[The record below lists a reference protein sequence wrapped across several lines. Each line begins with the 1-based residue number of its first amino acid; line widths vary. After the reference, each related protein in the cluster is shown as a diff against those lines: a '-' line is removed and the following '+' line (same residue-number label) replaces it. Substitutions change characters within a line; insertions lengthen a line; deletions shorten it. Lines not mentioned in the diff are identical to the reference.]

1 MPIIQKRTMFKTPFS
16 AAYWRCAAEDFRSL
30 RSLVFAALMIAA
42 CIVLS
47 KFSIPIYAGLKI
59 SFGFLA
65 RALCALVCG
74 PVTALVFGAA
84 EDTLSFFLS
93 SSGDPY
99 FPGYMLTTMLGTFIY
114 ALFLYRT
121 RVTVLRIFLA
131 KLCTNVMN
139 VFLGSLWSA
148 ILYGKGYLYYM
159 TNSMIKNTLMLPVQT
174 LMLVVLFGAL
184 VPVLYRMG
192 ALPNQAERRLA
203 LIGDSRK
210 RCEAPFSRE
219 LHEMFPSIS
228 DEIVGKYF
236 MRSVISEAHVPG
248 NDRFSSDSVICG

>member
-1 MPIIQKRTMFKTPFS
+1 MPVLNKTRTLVKTPFS
-16 AAYWRCAAEDFRSL
+16 AAYWRCAVDDFRSL

-65 RALCALVCG
+65 RSLCALVCG

-84 EDTLSFFLS
+84 EDTLSFFLA

-114 ALFLYRT
+114 ALFLYRA

-131 KLCTNVMN
+131 KLCTNILN

-148 ILYGKGYLYYM
+148 ILYSKGYIYYM

-203 LIGDSRK
+203 LI
-210 RCEAPFSRE
+210 
-219 LHEMFPSIS
+219 
-228 DEIVGKYF
+228 
-236 MRSVISEAHVPG
+236 
-248 NDRFSSDSVICG
+248 

>member
-131 KLCTNVMN
+131 KLCTNIMN

-159 TNSMIKNTLMLPVQT
+159 TNSMIKNILMLPVQT

-203 LIGDSRK
+203 LI
-210 RCEAPFSRE
+210 
-219 LHEMFPSIS
+219 
-228 DEIVGKYF
+228 
-236 MRSVISEAHVPG
+236 
-248 NDRFSSDSVICG
+248 